1 MTILGELIKQIGGE
15 IIEPI
20 IPPPLIGDRLLL
32 ETGFFWLQENGDFI
46 LLEDGT

>member
-20 IPPPLIGDRLLL
+20 IPPPPIGDRLLL
-32 ETGFFWLQENGDFI
+32 ENGFFWLKEDGGFI